1 MFPTMPGSARRTA
14 MHKPAIAALG
24 LAALL
29 AGCAGLNPD
38 YTRPAVDLPQAW
50 RDAPAE
56 GVRAQDAPW
65 WKVYGDP
72 VLDRLIEEALANNAS
87 VMLALARV
95 DEARAALGATSAEQ
109 LPYVTASA
117 NRNRTRLSQRGA
129 TPLPPG
135 FDPEHNDT
143 RVSADVSYEIDLWGR
158 LRNATQAARAELL
171 ATEAA
176 RETVRI
182 ALTSDVA
189 QGYFALRALDAQL
202 AATRRSLATRTE
214 ALELQKKRAQLGD
227 ISEYDYRQLEADVA
241 AERAQVPVLEQQRAQ
256 QENALA
262 VLLGRSP
269 RAIYEG
275 ALEAGID
282 PEEQTVAIVVP
293 SGLPSDLLLRRPDLV
308 QAEQT
313 LIAANA
319 RVAVARAA
327 YFPRISLTGSLGSE
341 SVALSDLFTGPAGIW
356 QAAIAVS
363 QPIYGGGRFD
373 AQVEA
378 AGARE
383 RQALARYR
391 LAIQN
396 AFRDVRNALVAQAK
410 ARERLAAEG
419 DRAAALRTTLRF
431 ARLRYVNG
439 MTSQLEVLDAERN
452 LLAAEQN
459 RIDALRAQRAAI
471 ADLFKALGGVWS

>member
-1 MFPTMPGSARRTA
+1 

-72 VLDRLIEEALANNAS
+72 VLDRLIDEALANNAS

-109 LPYVTASA
+109 LPYVTAGA

-275 ALEAGID
+275 ALEAGTD

-313 LIAANA
+313 LVAANA

>member
-1 MFPTMPGSARRTA
+1 

-56 GVRAQDAPW
+56 GVRAQEAPW

-275 ALEAGID
+275 ALEAGTD

-313 LIAANA
+313 LVAANA

>member
-1 MFPTMPGSARRTA
+1 MRKFS
-14 MHKPAIAALG
+14 ILG
-24 LAALL
+24 FAFLLAA
-29 AGCAGLNPD
+29 CAGLKPD
-38 YTRPAVDLPQAW
+38 YTKPAVDLPAGW
-50 RDAPAE
+50 RDAPAD
-56 GVRAQDAPW
+56 GVQARDARW

-72 VLDRLIEEALANNAS
+72 VLDRLVDEALAHNAN
-87 VMLALARV
+87 VMLAIARV
-95 DEARAALGATSAEQ
+95 DEARAALSATSADQ
-109 LPYVTASA
+109 RPQVNASA
-117 NRNRTRLSQRGA
+117 NRSRTRVSQRGP
-129 TPLPPG
+129 TPLALG
-135 FDPEHNDT
+135 FNPESNDT
-143 RVSADVSYEIDLWGR
+143 RVAVGVSYEIDLWGR
-158 LRNATQAARAELL
+158 LRNATQAARADLL

-176 RETVRI
+176 RETVLI
-182 ALTSDVA
+182 TLTSDVA
-189 QGYFALRALDAQL
+189 QAYFALRAFDGQLD
-202 AATRRSLATRTE
+202 ATRRSLAARSE
-214 ALELQKKRAQLGD
+214 ALGMQKRRFDVGD
-227 ISEYDYRQLEADVA
+227 ISEFDYRQLQADVA
-241 AERAQVPVLEQQRAQ
+241 AERALLPVLELQRAQ

-262 VLLGRSP
+262 VLLGNSP

-275 ALEAGID
+275 ALEAGSD
-282 PEEQTVAIVVP
+282 PEDRTVAIVVP
-293 SGLPSDLLLRRPDLV
+293 AGLPSDLLLRRPDLV

-319 RVAVARAA
+319 RIAVARAA

-356 QAAIAVS
+356 QAAIAVG

-383 RQALARYR
+383 RQALAQYR